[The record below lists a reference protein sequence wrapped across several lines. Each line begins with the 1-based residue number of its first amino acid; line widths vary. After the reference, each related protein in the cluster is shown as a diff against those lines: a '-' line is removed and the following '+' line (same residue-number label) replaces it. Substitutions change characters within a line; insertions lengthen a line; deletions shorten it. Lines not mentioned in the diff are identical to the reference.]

1 MADNGRLPASELA
14 PIPGGRLRTDAAA
27 AWRRLRAEIGKRD
40 GIWICPTSSRTAY
53 RTYAEQEF
61 FWNLFQSG
69 KGNLAA
75 RPGTSNHGWG
85 TTVDVP
91 MHEMRSAI
99 DKHGAPFGWSK
110 TWSDAPSEWWH
121 IRYDPGHD
129 DHKGKP
135 APETRSGFDCLLP
148 EEKRMRR
155 ELMRLRRDARAKGGF
170 AKTPELKRKSAALR
184 KQIMARRA
192 EIKRNAEKGG
202 WAENDRRQRFD
213 LLGKVLTG

>member
-1 MADNGRLPASELA
+1 MDENGRLPASELA
-14 PIPGGRLRTDAAA
+14 PIPGGRLRKDAAA
-27 AWRRLRAEIGKRD
+27 AWLRLRAEVGKHD

-53 RTYAEQEF
+53 RTYAEQEY
-61 FWNLFQSG
+61 FWKLYQAG
-69 KGNLAA
+69 GNLAA
-75 RPGTSNHGWG
+75 HPGTSNHGLG

-91 MHEMRSAI
+91 THEMRSSI

-110 TWSDAPSEWWH
+110 TWSDAQSEWWH

-135 APETRSGFDCLLP
+135 APEPRSGFDYLLP
-148 EEKRMRR
+148 EEKQMRR
-155 ELMRLRRDARAKGGF
+155 ELMRVRHDARAKGGF
-170 AKTPELKRKSAALR
+170 AKTPELKQKSAALR

-202 WAENDRRQRFD
+202 WAQNDRRQRFD

>member
-1 MADNGRLPASELA
+1 MAENGRLPASDLA

-27 AWRRLRAEIGKRD
+27 AWRRLRAEIGKSD

-53 RTYAEQEF
+53 RTYAEQEY

-75 RPGTSNHGWG
+75 KPGTSNHGWG

-91 MHEMRSAI
+91 TKVMRSAI

-110 TWSDAPSEWWH
+110 TWSDAPTEWWH

-129 DHKGKP
+129 EHKGEP
-135 APETRSGFDCLLP
+135 APETR
-148 EEKRMRR
+148 
-155 ELMRLRRDARAKGGF
+155 
-170 AKTPELKRKSAALR
+170 
-184 KQIMARRA
+184 
-192 EIKRNAEKGG
+192 
-202 WAENDRRQRFD
+202 
-213 LLGKVLTG
+213 TG